1 MSARDDQQ
9 LIERSAAVARDVDA
23 QLRERSDAALASVVL
38 DRLGLGT
45 SSTFEVHDPATG
57 SVIATPPDHSIDDAL
72 VALTRADAAGRAWA
86 RTTPRHRSDVLHRA
100 YALLMEQQERLAL
113 VITREMGKPLAE
125 ARGEV
130 QYAADYVRWYAEEAL
145 RPAGNVRENP
155 AGGSTIL
162 TTRAPIGTTLL
173 ITPWNF
179 PMAMATRKIAPAI
192 AVGCGAVVKPAAL
205 TPLTTLAVA
214 EVFVQA
220 GVPEELVQV
229 VTTKDAAGFSSALMA
244 DGRVRKVS
252 FTGSTGVGSVLLGQ
266 AAQHVIKSS
275 MELGGN
281 APLLV
286 FDDADLE
293 RAVEG
298 AVVAKLRNGGQS
310 CVAANRIL
318 VQSGIADAFVEGFT
332 ERMRE
337 AVLGNGL
344 AEGVTLGPVID
355 DRAVQGFSRLVDDA
369 VAKGAELRTGGSAPE
384 GDGHFFEATVLDR
397 VPEDSE
403 IATTEIFGPVAAIA
417 RFGSE
422 AEAIERANSTPFGLA
437 SYVFSESIDRALR
450 VAGRL
455 DAGMVGINQGI
466 VSNVAAPFGGVK
478 ASGLGREGSGE
489 GLEEYQEIRFYNLAL
504 RDA

>member
-1 MSARDDQQ
+1 MTRRHVEQQ
-9 LIERSAAVARDVDA
+9 LIES
-23 QLRERSDAALASVVL
+23 SDAALASVTL

-45 SSTFEVHDPATG
+45 TATFEVRDPATEQL
-57 SVIATPPDHSIDDAL
+57 IATPPDHSIEDAL
-72 VALTRADAAGRAWA
+72 TALGRADAAGRAWA
-86 RTTPRHRSDVLHRA
+86 RTTARHRSDVLHRA
-100 YALLMEQQERLAL
+100 YGLLIEQRDRLAR

-125 ARGEV
+125 AYGEV

-145 RPAGNVRENP
+145 RPAGNYRENP

-162 TTRAPIGTTLL
+162 TSRAPIGTTLL

-205 TPLTTLAVA
+205 TPLTTLVVA
-214 EVFVQA
+214 EIFVEA
-220 GVPEELVQV
+220 GVPEDLVQV
-229 VTTKDAAGFSSALMA
+229 VTTKNSAGFSSALMA

-252 FTGSTGVGSVLLGQ
+252 FTGSTGIGSVLLGQ
-266 AAQHVIKSS
+266 AAEHVIKSS

-318 VQSGIADAFVEGFT
+318 VQDGIADAFVEGFS

-369 VAKGAELRTGGSAPE
+369 VSKGAELLVGGAAPE
-384 GDGHFFEATVLDR
+384 GAGHFFEATVLDR
-397 VPEDSE
+397 VPEHSE
-403 IATTEIFGPVAAIA
+403 IAGTEIFGPIAAIA
-417 RFGSE
+417 RFGGEDE
-422 AEAIERANSTPFGLA
+422 AVARANGTPFGLA
-437 SYVFSESIDRALR
+437 SYVFSENIDRALD
-450 VAGRL
+450 VADRL

-489 GLEEYQEIRFYNLAL
+489 GLEEYQEIRFYNVA
-504 RDA
+504 RRPR

>member
-1 MSARDDQQ
+1 MNEQSIDQD
-9 LIERSAAVARDVDA
+9 L
-23 QLRERSDAALASVVL
+23 LRRTDEALASVTL

-45 SSTFEVHDPATG
+45 TDTFEVRDPATER
-57 SVIATPPDHSIDDAL
+57 VIATPPDHSTDDAL
-72 VALTRADAAGRAWA
+72 IALERADRAGAAWA
-86 RTTPRHRSDVLHRA
+86 RTTARHRSDVLHRA
-100 YALLMEQQERLAL
+100 YGLLIEQRDRLAA

-125 ARGEV
+125 ALGEV

-145 RPAGNVRENP
+145 RPAGNYRENP
-155 AGGSTIL
+155 VGGSTIL
-162 TTRAPIGTTLL
+162 TSRGPIGTALL

-192 AVGCGAVVKPAAL
+192 AVGCGSVVKPAAL
-205 TPLTTLAVA
+205 TPLTTLVVA
-214 EVFVQA
+214 EIFVEA

-229 VTTKDAAGFSSALMA
+229 VTTTRAGAFSEALMA
-244 DGRVRKVS
+244 DSRVRKVS

-266 AAQHVIKSS
+266 AAKHVIKSS

-318 VQSGIADAFVEGFT
+318 VQDGIADAFVEGFT
-332 ERMRE
+332 ERMRA

-355 DRAVQGFSRLVDDA
+355 DRAVNGFTRLVEDA
-369 VAKGAELRTGGSAPE
+369 VAQGADLRLGGSAPD
-384 GDGHFFEATVLDR
+384 GAGHFFEATVLDR
-397 VPEDSE
+397 VPESAE
-403 IATTEIFGPVAAIA
+403 IAQTEIFGPIASIA
-417 RFGSE
+417 RFSDEEDGI
-422 AEAIERANSTPFGLA
+422 ARANSTPFGLA
-437 SYVFSESIDRALR
+437 SYVFSENIDRAFD
-450 VAGRL
+450 VADRL

-466 VSNVAAPFGGVK
+466 VSNVAAPFGGTK
-478 ASGLGREGSGE
+478 ASGLGREGSSE
-489 GLEEYQEIRFYNLAL
+489 GLEEYQEIRFYNLA
-504 RDA
+504 RRSSTS

>member
-1 MSARDDQQ
+1 MTLRTVDQQ
-9 LIERSAAVARDVDA
+9 LIESA
-23 QLRERSDAALASVVL
+23 DAALASVVL
-38 DRLGLGT
+38 DRLDLGT
-45 SSTFEVHDPATG
+45 TATFEVRDPATER
-57 SVIATPPDHSIDDAL
+57 VIATPPDHSIEDAL
-72 VALTRADAAGRAWA
+72 VALGRADAAGKTWA
-86 RTTPRHRSDVLHRA
+86 RTTARHRSDVLHRA
-100 YALLMEQQERLAL
+100 YDLLIEQKDRLAR

-125 ARGEV
+125 AYGEV

-145 RPAGNVRENP
+145 RPAGNFRENP
-155 AGGSTIL
+155 VGGSTIL

-205 TPLTTLAVA
+205 TPLTTLVVA
-214 EVFVQA
+214 EIFVEA
-220 GVPEELVQV
+220 GVPADLVQV
-229 VTTKDAAGFSSALMA
+229 VTTKNSAGFSSALMA

-252 FTGSTGVGSVLLGQ
+252 FTGSTGIGSVLLGQ
-266 AAQHVIKSS
+266 AAEHVIKSS

-318 VQSGIADAFVEGFT
+318 VQDGIADAFVEGFT
-332 ERMRE
+332 EKMRE

-355 DRAVQGFSRLVDDA
+355 DRAVRGFERLVADA
-369 VAKGAELRTGGSAPE
+369 VEHGADLRLGGSAPE

-397 VPEDSE
+397 VPETAE
-403 IATTEIFGPVAAIA
+403 IANTEIFGPVASIA
-417 RFGSE
+417 RFGTE
-422 AEAIERANSTPFGLA
+422 EEAIERANGTPFGLA
-437 SYVFSESIDRALR
+437 SYVFSENIDRAFD
-450 VAGRL
+450 VADRL

-489 GLEEYQEIRFYNLAL
+489 GLEEYQEIRFYNLA
-504 RDA
+504 RRAR

>member
-1 MSARDDQQ
+1 MT
-9 LIERSAAVARDVDA
+9 
-23 QLRERSDAALASVVL
+23 LRTIDPSLLERSDAALASVVL

-45 SSTFEVHDPATG
+45 TDTFAVNDPATEQL
-57 SVIATPPDHSIDDAL
+57 IASPPNHSIADAL
-72 VALTRADAAGRAWA
+72 TALDRADRAGKAWA
-86 RTTPRHRSDVLHRA
+86 RTTARHRSDVLHRA
-100 YALLMEQQERLAL
+100 YGLLIEQKDRLAL

-125 ARGEV
+125 AYGEV

-145 RPAGNVRENP
+145 RPSGNYRENP
-155 AGGSTIL
+155 VGGSTIL

-205 TPLTTLAVA
+205 TPLTTLVVA
-214 EVFVQA
+214 EIFVEA
-220 GVPEELVQV
+220 GVPEELIQV
-229 VTTKDAAGFSSALMA
+229 VTTKDASGFSRALMS
-244 DGRVRKVS
+244 DERIRKVS
-252 FTGSTGVGSVLLGQ
+252 FTGSTGVGSVLLAQ
-266 AAQHVIKSS
+266 AAEHVVKSS

-298 AVVAKLRNGGQS
+298 AVIAKLRNGGQS

-332 ERMRE
+332 ERMRA

-355 DRAVQGFSRLVDDA
+355 DRAVNGFTRLVEDA
-369 VAKGAELRTGGSAPE
+369 VAHGAELRLGGSAAE
-384 GDGHFFEATVLDR
+384 GAGHFFEATVLDR
-397 VPEDSE
+397 VPESSE
-403 IATTEIFGPVAAIA
+403 IAQTEIFGPIASIA
-417 RFGSE
+417 RFDDE

-437 SYVFSESIDRALR
+437 SYVFSENVDRAFD
-450 VAGRL
+450 VADQL
-455 DAGMVGINQGI
+455 DAGMVGINQGL
-466 VSNVAAPFGGVK
+466 VSNVAAPFGGTK

-489 GLEEYQEIRFYNLAL
+489 GLEEYQEIRFYNLA
-504 RDA
+504 RRAR

>member
-1 MSARDDQQ
+1 MT
-9 LIERSAAVARDVDA
+9 LRDVA
-23 QLRERSDAALASVVL
+23 PALLESSDAAIASITL
-38 DRLGLGT
+38 DRLGAHT
-45 SSTFEVHDPATG
+45 SATFEVRDPATER
-57 SVIATPPDHSIDDAL
+57 VIATPADHSVDDGLAAL
-72 VALTRADAAGRAWA
+72 AHADAAGRSWSLTTA
-86 RTTPRHRSDVLHRA
+86 RQRSDVLHHA
-100 YALLMEQQERLAL
+100 YDLLIEQKDRLARI
-113 VITREMGKPLAE
+113 ITREMGKPLAE
-125 ARGEV
+125 AYGEV

-145 RPAGNVRENP
+145 RPAGNFRENP

-192 AVGCGAVVKPAAL
+192 AVGCGAVVKPAEL

-214 EVFVQA
+214 GIFVQA
-220 GVPEELVQV
+220 GVPEELIQV
-229 VTTKDAAGFSSALMA
+229 VTTTDAAALSAALMA
-244 DGRVRKVS
+244 DRRVRKVS
-252 FTGSTGVGSVLLGQ
+252 FTGSTGVGSILLGQ
-266 AAQHVIKSS
+266 AAPNVIKSS

-318 VQSGIADAFVEGFT
+318 VQAGIADAFVEGFT
-332 ERMRE
+332 ERMSH

-355 DRAVQGFSRLVDDA
+355 DRAVQNFTRLAEDA
-369 VAKGAELRTGGSAPE
+369 VSKGADLRLGGSAPD
-384 GDGHFFEATVLDR
+384 GAGHFFAATVLDR
-397 VPEDSE
+397 VPDDAD
-403 IATTEIFGPVAAIA
+403 IANTEIFGPLAAIA
-417 RFGSE
+417 RFDTEDE
-422 AEAIERANSTPFGLA
+422 AVQRANSTPFGLA
-437 SYVFSESIDRALR
+437 SYVFSENIDRAFD
-450 VAGRL
+450 VADRL

-489 GLEEYQEIRFYNLAL
+489 GLEEYQEIRFYNLA
-504 RDA
+504 RRSR

>member
-1 MSARDDQQ
+1 MTQRTVDQQ
-9 LIERSAAVARDVDA
+9 LIES
-23 QLRERSDAALASVVL
+23 SDAALASVVL
-38 DRLGLGT
+38 DRLDLGT
-45 SSTFEVHDPATG
+45 TDTFEVRDPATEQL
-57 SVIATPPDHSIDDAL
+57 IATPPNHSIDDAL
-72 VALTRADAAGRAWA
+72 VALTRADEAGRAWA
-86 RTTPRHRSDVLHRA
+86 RTSSRHRSDVLHRA
-100 YALLMEQQERLAL
+100 YGLLIEQKDRLAR

-125 ARGEV
+125 AYGEV

-145 RPAGNVRENP
+145 RPAGNYRENP
-155 AGGSTIL
+155 AGGSTIM

-205 TPLTTLAVA
+205 TPLTTLVVA
-214 EVFVQA
+214 EIFVQA
-220 GVPEELVQV
+220 GVPEQLIQV
-229 VTTKDAAGFSSALMA
+229 VTTKNSSGFSSALMA

-252 FTGSTGVGSVLLGQ
+252 FTGSTGIGSVLLAQ

-318 VQSGIADAFVEGFT
+318 VQDGIADAFVEGFT
-332 ERMRE
+332 ERMQQV
-337 AVLGNGL
+337 VLGNGL

-355 DRAVQGFSRLVDDA
+355 DRAVKNFEHLVADA
-369 VAKGAELRTGGSAPE
+369 MAKGADLRTGGSAPE

-403 IATTEIFGPVAAIA
+403 IANTEIFGPVASIA

-422 AEAIERANSTPFGLA
+422 DEAIERANSTPFGLA
-437 SYVFSESIDRALR
+437 SYVFSENIDRAFD
-450 VAGRL
+450 VADRL

-489 GLEEYQEIRFYNLAL
+489 GLEEYQEIRFYNLA
-504 RDA
+504 RRGR

>member
-1 MSARDDQQ
+1 MT
-9 LIERSAAVARDVDA
+9 
-23 QLRERSDAALASVVL
+23 LRTVEPSLLERSDAALASVVL
-38 DRLGLGT
+38 DRLNLNT
-45 SSTFEVHDPATG
+45 TDTFAVNDPATEQL
-57 SVIATPPDHSIDDAL
+57 IASPPNHSIEDAL
-72 VALTRADAAGRAWA
+72 TALDRADRAGKAWA
-86 RTTPRHRSDVLHRA
+86 RTTARHRSDVLHRA
-100 YALLMEQQERLAL
+100 YGLLIEQKDRLAL

-125 ARGEV
+125 AYGEV

-145 RPAGNVRENP
+145 RPSGNYRENP
-155 AGGSTIL
+155 VGGSTIL

-205 TPLTTLAVA
+205 TPLTTLVVA
-214 EVFVQA
+214 DIFVQA
-220 GVPEELVQV
+220 GVPEELIQV
-229 VTTKDAAGFSSALMA
+229 VTTKDASGFSRALMSDA
-244 DGRVRKVS
+244 RIRKVS

-266 AAQHVIKSS
+266 AAEHVVKSS

-298 AVVAKLRNGGQS
+298 AVIAKLRNGGQS

-355 DRAVQGFSRLVDDA
+355 DRAVNGFTRLVEDA
-369 VAKGAELRTGGSAPE
+369 VAHGADLRLGGHAADGS
-384 GDGHFFEATVLDR
+384 GHFFEATVLDR
-397 VPEDSE
+397 VPESSE
-403 IATTEIFGPVAAIA
+403 IATTEIFGPIAAIA
-417 RFGSE
+417 RFDHE

-437 SYVFSESIDRALR
+437 SYVFSENVDRAFD
-450 VAGRL
+450 VADQL
-455 DAGMVGINQGI
+455 EAGMVGINQGL
-466 VSNVAAPFGGVK
+466 VSNVAAPFGGTK

-489 GLEEYQEIRFYNLAL
+489 GLEEYQEIRFYNLA
-504 RDA
+504 RRAR

>member
-1 MSARDDQQ
+1 MNEQTIDQD
-9 LIERSAAVARDVDA
+9 L
-23 QLRERSDAALASVVL
+23 LRRTDEALASVTL

-45 SSTFEVHDPATG
+45 TDTFEVRDPATER
-57 SVIATPPDHSIDDAL
+57 VIATPPDHSTDDAL
-72 VALTRADAAGRAWA
+72 IALERADRAGAAWA
-86 RTTPRHRSDVLHRA
+86 RTTARHRSDVLHRA
-100 YALLMEQQERLAL
+100 YGLLIEQRDRLAA

-125 ARGEV
+125 ALGEV

-145 RPAGNVRENP
+145 RPAGNYRENP
-155 AGGSTIL
+155 VGGSTIL
-162 TTRAPIGTTLL
+162 TSRGPIGTALL

-192 AVGCGAVVKPAAL
+192 AVGCGSVVKPAAL
-205 TPLTTLAVA
+205 TPLTTLVVA
-214 EVFVQA
+214 EIFVEA

-229 VTTKDAAGFSSALMA
+229 VTTTRAGAFSEALMA
-244 DGRVRKVS
+244 DPRVRKVS

-266 AAQHVIKSS
+266 AAKHVIKSS

-318 VQSGIADAFVEGFT
+318 VQDGIADAFVEGFT
-332 ERMRE
+332 ERMRA

-355 DRAVQGFSRLVDDA
+355 DRAVNGFTRLVEDA
-369 VAKGAELRTGGSAPE
+369 VAQGADLRLGGSAPD
-384 GDGHFFEATVLDR
+384 GAGHFFEATVLDR
-397 VPEDSE
+397 VPESAE
-403 IATTEIFGPVAAIA
+403 IAQTEIFGPIASIA
-417 RFGSE
+417 RFSDEEDGI
-422 AEAIERANSTPFGLA
+422 ARANSTPFGLA
-437 SYVFSESIDRALR
+437 SYVFSENIDRAFD
-450 VAGRL
+450 VADRL

-466 VSNVAAPFGGVK
+466 VSNVAAPFGGTK
-478 ASGLGREGSGE
+478 ASGLGREGSSE
-489 GLEEYQEIRFYNLAL
+489 GLEEYQEIRFYNLA
-504 RDA
+504 RRSSTS

>member
-1 MSARDDQQ
+1 MTLRGVQQ
-9 LIERSAAVARDVDA
+9 HLIDSSE
-23 QLRERSDAALASVVL
+23 AALASVAL
-38 DRLGLGT
+38 DPLGLGT
-45 SSTFEVHDPATG
+45 GTFEVRDPATER
-57 SVIATPPDHSIDDAL
+57 VIATPPDHSVETAL
-72 VALTRADAAGRAWA
+72 IALARADEAGKAWA
-86 RTTPRHRSDVLHRA
+86 RTTARHRSDVLHRA
-100 YALLMEQQERLAL
+100 YGLLVEQRDRLAL

-125 ARGEV
+125 AYGEV

-145 RPAGNVRENP
+145 RPSGNYRENP

-205 TPLTTLAVA
+205 TPLTTLVVA
-214 EVFVQA
+214 EIFVQA
-220 GVPEELVQV
+220 GVPEDLVQV
-229 VTTKDAAGFSSALMA
+229 VTTKNSAGLSSALMA

-252 FTGSTGVGSVLLGQ
+252 FTGSTGIGSVLLGQ
-266 AAQHVIKSS
+266 AAEHVIKSS

-281 APLLV
+281 APLIV
-286 FDDADLE
+286 FDDADLD

-318 VQSGIADAFVEGFT
+318 VQDGIADAFVEGFA
-332 ERMRE
+332 ERMGE

-355 DRAVQGFSRLVDDA
+355 DRAVRGFAGLVEDA
-369 VAKGAELRTGGSAPE
+369 VARGADLRLGGAAPE
-384 GDGHFFEATVLDR
+384 GPGHFFEATVLDN
-397 VPEDSE
+397 VPAGSE
-403 IATTEIFGPVAAIA
+403 IANTEIFGPIAAIT
-417 RFGSE
+417 RFGTE
-422 AEAIERANSTPFGLA
+422 DEAIERANSTPFGLA
-437 SYVFSESIDRALR
+437 GYVFSESIDRAFE
-450 VAGRL
+450 VADRL
-455 DAGMVGINQGI
+455 DTGMVGINQGI

-489 GLEEYQEIRFYNLAL
+489 GLEEYQEIRFYNLA
-504 RDA
+504 RRGRP

>member
-1 MSARDDQQ
+1 MTTATTTPIR
-9 LIERSAAVARDVDA
+9 RDVDA
-23 QLRERSDAALASVVL
+23 ALLTASDEAVASVVL
-38 DRLGLGT
+38 DRLQLGT
-45 SSTFEVHDPATG
+45 GRTFEVHDPATG
-57 SVIATPPDHSIDDAL
+57 RTIATPPDHSVEDAL
-72 VALTRADAAGRAWA
+72 VALGRADAAGRAWA
-86 RTTPRHRSDVLHRA
+86 GTTARHRSDVLHRA
-100 YALLMEQQERLAL
+100 YGLLIEQQERLAHI
-113 VITREMGKPLAE
+113 ITREMGKPLAE

-145 RPAGNVRENP
+145 RPSGNYRENP
-155 AGGSTIL
+155 VGGSTIL

-205 TPLTTLAVA
+205 TPLTTLAVV

-229 VTTKDAAGFSSALMA
+229 VTTSKAGPFSAALMA

-266 AAQHVIKSS
+266 AAEHVIKSS

-318 VQSGIADAFVEGFT
+318 VQDGIADAFVEGFV
-332 ERMRE
+332 ERMR
-337 AVLGNGL
+337 ATVLGNGL
-344 AEGVTLGPVID
+344 AEGVALGPVID
-355 DRAVQGFSRLVDDA
+355 DRAVRGFSRLVEDA
-369 VAKGAELRTGGSAPE
+369 VDKGAELRTGGAAVG
-384 GDGHFFEATVLDR
+384 GDGHFFEPTVLDR
-397 VPEDSE
+397 VPESAE
-403 IATTEIFGPVAAIA
+403 IAVEEIFGPVASIA
-417 RFGSE
+417 RFGTE
-422 AEAIERANSTPFGLA
+422 AEALERANATPFGLA
-437 SYVFSESIDRALR
+437 SYVFSQDVDRAFR
-450 VAGRL
+450 VADRL

-466 VSNVAAPFGGVK
+466 VSNVAAPFGGTK

-489 GLEEYQEIRFYNLAL
+489 GLEEYQEIRFYNLA
-504 RDA
+504 RG

>member
-1 MSARDDQQ
+1 MT
-9 LIERSAAVARDVDA
+9 IRDVDQA
-23 QLRERSDAALASVVL
+23 FIESSDAALASITL
-38 DRLGLGT
+38 DRLDAHST
-45 SSTFEVHDPATG
+45 ATFEVRDPATEQ
-57 SVIATPPDHSIDDAL
+57 VIATPPDHSVDDGLA
-72 VALTRADAAGRAWA
+72 ALTRADAAGSAWA
-86 RTTPRHRSDVLHRA
+86 RTTARHRSDVLHHA
-100 YALLMEQQERLAL
+100 YDLLIEQKDRLARI
-113 VITREMGKPLAE
+113 ITREMGKPLAE
-125 ARGEV
+125 AYGEV

-145 RPAGNVRENP
+145 RPAGNFRENP

-192 AVGCGAVVKPAAL
+192 AVGCGAVVKPAEL
-205 TPLTTLAVA
+205 TPLTTLAV
-214 EVFVQA
+214 VDIFVQA
-220 GVPEELVQV
+220 GVPADLVQV
-229 VTTKDAAGFSSALMA
+229 VTTTDPSSLSSALMS
-244 DGRVRKVS
+244 DRRVRKVS

-266 AAQHVIKSS
+266 AARNVIKSS

-332 ERMRE
+332 ERMGQ

-344 AEGVTLGPVID
+344 GQGVTLGPVID
-355 DRAVQGFSRLVDDA
+355 DRAVQNFTRLVEDA
-369 VAKGAELRTGGSAPE
+369 VAKGADLRLGGSAPT
-384 GDGHFFEATVLDR
+384 GTGHFFEATVLDH
-397 VPEDSE
+397 VPGDSD
-403 IATTEIFGPVAAIA
+403 IAHTEIFGPIAAIA
-417 RFGSE
+417 RFDTDDE
-422 AEAIERANSTPFGLA
+422 AVHRANSTPFGLA
-437 SYVFSESIDRALR
+437 SYVFSENIDRAFDISD
-450 VAGRL
+450 RL

-478 ASGLGREGSGE
+478 ASGIGREGSGE
-489 GLEEYQEIRFYNLAL
+489 GLEEYQEIRFYNLA
-504 RDA
+504 RRTRS

>member
-1 MSARDDQQ
+1 MIVRE
-9 LIERSAAVARDVDA
+9 IVRDVDA
-23 QLRERSDAALASVVL
+23 ALVESSDAAIASILL
-38 DRLGLGT
+38 DRQGGGT
-45 SSTFEVHDPATG
+45 TAGFDVRDPATG
-57 SVIATPPDHSIDDAL
+57 QVIATPPDHSVDDAL
-72 VALTRADAAGRAWA
+72 DALGRADRAGTAWA
-86 RTTPRHRSDVLHRA
+86 RETARRRSDVLHHA
-100 YALLMEQQERLAL
+100 YDLLIEQKHRLARI
-113 VITREMGKPLAE
+113 ITREMGKPLAE
-125 ARGEV
+125 AYGEV

-145 RPAGNVRENP
+145 RPAGNFRENP

-162 TTRAPIGTTLL
+162 TSRSPIGTALL

-192 AVGCGAVVKPAAL
+192 AVGCGAVVKPAEL

-214 EVFVQA
+214 EIFVQA
-220 GVPEELVQV
+220 GVPEDLVQV
-229 VTTKDAAGFSSALMA
+229 VTTTDAAAMSAALMA
-244 DGRVRKVS
+244 DRRVRKVS
-252 FTGSTGVGSVLLGQ
+252 FTGSTGVGSILLGQ

-332 ERMRE
+332 ERMGQ

-344 AEGVTLGPVID
+344 GEGVILGPVID
-355 DRAVQGFSRLVDDA
+355 DRAVRRFAALVEDA
-369 VAKGAELRTGGSAPE
+369 VVQGADLRLGGSAPE
-384 GDGHFFEATVLDR
+384 GPGHFFEATVLDR
-397 VPEDSE
+397 VPAASD
-403 IATTEIFGPVAAIA
+403 IALTEIFGPVAAIS
-417 RFGSE
+417 RFDTE
-422 AEAIERANSTPFGLA
+422 AEGLERANSTPFGLA
-437 SYVFSESIDRALR
+437 SYVFSESIDRAFD
-450 VAGRL
+450 VADRL
-455 DAGMVGINQGI
+455 DVGMVGINQGI
-466 VSNVAAPFGGVK
+466 VSNVAAPFGGTK

-489 GLEEYQEIRFYNLAL
+489 GLEEYQEIRFYNLA
-504 RDA
+504 RRG

>member
-1 MSARDDQQ
+1 MNTPDVDQQ
-9 LIERSAAVARDVDA
+9 LIERASVARDVD
-23 QLRERSDAALASVVL
+23 QRERERSDAALASVIL
-38 DRLGLGT
+38 DRLELGT
-45 SSTFEVHDPATG
+45 TATFDVHDPATG
-57 SVIATPPDHSIDDAL
+57 RVIATPADHSIDDAL
-72 VALTRADAAGRAWA
+72 VALARADAAGKAWA
-86 RTTPRHRSDVLHRA
+86 RTTARQRSDVLHRA
-100 YALLMEQQERLAL
+100 YGLLIEQKDRIAR

-125 ARGEV
+125 AYGEV

-145 RPAGNVRENP
+145 RPAGNYRENP

-205 TPLTTLAVA
+205 TPLTTLVVA
-214 EVFVQA
+214 EIFVEA
-220 GVPEELVQV
+220 GVPADLVQV
-229 VTTKDAAGFSSALMA
+229 VTTTNASGFSSTLMA

-318 VQSGIADAFVEGFT
+318 VQDGIADAFVEGFT
-332 ERMRE
+332 ERMRQ

-344 AEGVTLGPVID
+344 AAGVTLGPVID
-355 DRAVQGFSRLVDDA
+355 DRAVRGFSRLVEDA
-369 VAKGAELRTGGSAPE
+369 VAKGADLRTGGSAPE

-397 VPEDSE
+397 VPDDAE
-403 IATTEIFGPVAAIA
+403 IANTEIFGPVAAIA
-417 RFGSE
+417 RFRTE
-422 AEAIERANSTPFGLA
+422 EEAIERANSTPFGLA
-437 SYVFSESIDRALR
+437 SYVFSQSIDRALN
-450 VAGRL
+450 VADRL

-489 GLEEYQEIRFYNLAL
+489 GLEEYQEIRFYNLGR
-504 RDA
+504 RDS